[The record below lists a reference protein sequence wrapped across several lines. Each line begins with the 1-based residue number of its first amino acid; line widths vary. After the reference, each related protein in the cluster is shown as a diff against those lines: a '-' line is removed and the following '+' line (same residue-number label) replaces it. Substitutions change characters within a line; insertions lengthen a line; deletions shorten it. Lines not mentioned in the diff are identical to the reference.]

1 MSQTQLVQYPDA
13 LAYQWTGSMV
23 GRDVGMRHQKLH
35 EQNWSNQN
43 AQQQAE
49 NQRQQAFD
57 QQAMQQQAIAT
68 RRQEEAHR
76 QAMQQSQQE
85 QQRKLQREQTISG
98 LAGSMGGLRRMGG
111 SSAFRRSLLD

>member
-1 MSQTQLVQYPDA
+1 VSQTQLVQYPDA

-57 QQAMQQQAIAT
+57 QQAMQQQART
-68 RRQEEAHR
+68 RYSADRDADKGMLQGWR
-76 QAMQQSQQE
+76 RWMMQSW
-85 QQRKLQREQTISG
+85 
-98 LAGSMGGLRRMGG
+98 
-111 SSAFRRSLLD
+111 RRSLN